1 VAEQFP
7 WIGYYTPVNEPLTTA
22 RFSGLYGLWYP
33 HQRSAKSSAQMLLN
47 QLKGIV
53 LSMKQIRKINQHAQ
67 LVQTEDL
74 GKTYSTPKLKYQAD
88 FENERRWLT
97 YDILCGRFTK
107 GHKLWNFFKGLGVSN
122 DDLQFFI
129 DNPCVPDVFGF
140 NHYLTSE
147 RYLDERLALYP
158 QHTYGGNGRHR
169 YADVEAVRVELEEE
183 TGLGIL
189 LKEAWNRYQKPLA
202 ITEVHLHSHREEQ
215 LRWFK
220 HVWETASKLQTDG
233 IEIKAIT
240 SWAVL
245 GSYGWNK
252 LLTQCGGDYEPGAFD
267 LRNGHLRPTALAHF
281 IKAINETAQCRH
293 PLSIE
298 KGWWQRSSRILYAP
312 VITEVRMNRENDSA
326 PVLIIGKNGTLGK
339 AFAKVCDQRC
349 IAYQLL
355 SRQDC
360 DITDISQIKTA
371 IDHYKPWAIINA
383 AGYVR
388 VDDAETDSDTC
399 FRDNTTGPQNLAI
412 VCNQQGVQLINFSS
426 DLVFDGTKN
435 SPYLENDATNPLN
448 VYGQSKVQSET
459 AVLMQAPS
467 SLIIRTSAFFSPWD
481 EYNFAHYVRKSL
493 QQYEPVRVAN
503 DICISPTYVPDLV
516 HAVLDILIDKE
527 KGIWHVANQGAITWS
542 DLAYSIAEGFDLDKA
557 LIQTVASH
565 EMNYAARR
573 PAYGVLSSER
583 GILLPS
589 LENALNR
596 YTYEGKKE
604 KRQVA

>member
-1 VAEQFP
+1 
-7 WIGYYTPVNEPLTTA
+7 
-22 RFSGLYGLWYP
+22 
-33 HQRSAKSSAQMLLN
+33 
-47 QLKGIV
+47 
-53 LSMKQIRKINQHAQ
+53 
-67 LVQTEDL
+67 
-74 GKTYSTPKLKYQAD
+74 
-88 FENERRWLT
+88 
-97 YDILCGRFTK
+97 
-107 GHKLWNFFKGLGVSN
+107 
-122 DDLQFFI
+122 
-129 DNPCVPDVFGF
+129 
-140 NHYLTSE
+140 
-147 RYLDERLALYP
+147 
-158 QHTYGGNGRHR
+158 
-169 YADVEAVRVELEEE
+169 
-183 TGLGIL
+183 
-189 LKEAWNRYQKPLA
+189 
-202 ITEVHLHSHREEQ
+202 
-215 LRWFK
+215 
-220 HVWETASKLQTDG
+220 
-233 IEIKAIT
+233 
-240 SWAVL
+240 
-245 GSYGWNK
+245 
-252 LLTQCGGDYEPGAFD
+252 
-267 LRNGHLRPTALAHF
+267 
-281 IKAINETAQCRH
+281 
-293 PLSIE
+293 
-298 KGWWQRSSRILYAP
+298 
-312 VITEVRMNRENDSA
+312 MNRENDSA